1 MILYAVEACLNCR
14 VMVKHNRETEL
25 KRESIKVCDNC
36 RGWSQSATS
45 AAYNGTD
52 SAAANSSDP
61 NDHWTR
67 FYDLNAISDGCIIIF

>member
-1 MILYAVEACLNCR
+1 
-14 VMVKHNRETEL
+14 MVKQKSESEI

-36 RGWSQSATS
+36 RGWNQPSSE
-45 AAYNGTD
+45 AYNGTD
-52 SAAANSSDP
+52 SATGNGTNSDP